1 MFADPEP
8 QFPQAFR
15 VLNDT
20 YVTAD
25 SGTGIVH
32 QAPAFGD
39 DDHRIAI
46 ANGIVTREEI
56 PPCPVDE
63 AGLFTAEVTDF
74 KGQHVKAADKDIIKH
89 LKASGHLIR
98 HDNLMHSYPFCWRSG
113 TPLIYKAIPAWFV
126 RVGDKVE
133 ELIANNKATRWVP
146 QSVGDHRFQGWLAN
160 ARDWNI
166 SRNRYWGTPLPIWVS
181 DDYEEMIAVG
191 SVEELQKLS
200 GRTDITDLHRESID
214 DITIPSQQGKGQ
226 LRRVEEVFDCWF
238 ESGSMPYAQVHYP
251 FENKEKFEASFP
263 ADFISEAI
271 DQTRGWFYT
280 LLVLATHLFGTAPW
294 KNLIVCGLVLAE
306 WVTVSGDYEHAEHRR
321 LQRWTE
327 DV

>member
-1 MFADPEP
+1 
-8 QFPQAFR
+8 
-15 VLNDT
+15 
-20 YVTAD
+20 VTSE

-46 ANGIVTREEI
+46 ANGIIRADEM

-63 AGLFTAEVTDF
+63 SGLFTSEVPDF
-74 KGQHVKAADKDIIKH
+74 QGLHVKAADKEIMKV
-89 LKASGHLIR
+89 LKAQGKLVKQDSI
-98 HDNLMHSYPFCWRSG
+98 MHSYPYCWRSG
-113 TPLIYKAIPAWFV
+113 TPLIYKAIPVWFV
-126 RVGDKVE
+126 KVQPVVDK
-133 ELIANNKATRWVP
+133 LIANNKATRWVP

-181 DDYEEMIAVG
+181 DDYEEMVAIG
-191 SVEELQKLS
+191 SVEELERLS
-200 GRTDITDLHRESID
+200 GQTGLTDLHRDKID
-214 DITIPSQQGKGQ
+214 HITIPSQQGKGD

-280 LLVLATHLFGTAPW
+280 LLVLATHLFDKAPW
-294 KNLIVCGLVLAE
+294 KNLIVCGLILAE
-306 WVTVSGDYEHAEHRR
+306 SVELHAQSRKRVSADATRAETAKR
-321 LQRWTE
+321 
-327 DV
+327 

>member
-1 MFADPEP
+1 MLRRFQRENGSEHPLNCVQCPSQYGDR
-8 QFPQAFR
+8 AFK
-15 VLNDT
+15 VVNDT
-20 YVTAD
+20 YVTSD

-46 ANGIVTREEI
+46 ANGIVRADEM

-74 KGQHVKAADKDIIKH
+74 AGQYVKAADKEITKV
-89 LKASGHLIR
+89 LKARGVLVRS
-98 HDNLMHSYPFCWRSG
+98 DNIVHSYPFCWRSG
-113 TPLIYKAIPAWFV
+113 TPLIYKAIPVWFV
-126 RVGDKVE
+126 RVQPVVDQ
-133 ELIANNKATRWVP
+133 LIANNKATLWVP

-160 ARDWNI
+160 ARDWNV

-181 DDYEEMIAVG
+181 DDFEEMVAIG
-191 SVEELQKLS
+191 SIEELERLS
-200 GRTDITDLHRESID
+200 GRTGITDLHRENVD
-214 DITIPSQQGKGQ
+214 DITIPSQKGKGV

-294 KNLIVCGLVLAE
+294 KNLIVCGLILAE
-306 WVTVSGDYEHAEHRR
+306 
-321 LQRWTE
+321 
-327 DV
+327 